1 MLQFEV
7 ESELCAVCGLC
18 ADDCPA
24 KIINMETGQPAIA
37 PEREENCLRC
47 QHCMAVCPS
56 GAISI
61 LGVRPEEL
69 QPLPERFPDLPAL
82 ETLIRGRRSVRHYKD
97 ENVDPALLAH
107 LLEVAWQAPTGKND
121 RQVQFTVVDDR
132 KEMAALRAKVM
143 RGIGSLAEKNALP
156 EKLAFYA
163 NFARKWEEHGTD
175 IVFRGAPHLL
185 IATAPVRCA
194 TPMADCLI
202 ALTTFDLFAQAHGL
216 GLGGLCQLGHRC
228 AGSRGEAG
236 DGDSRRSCVRVLHDF
251 WESRSAVCA
260 DGAAQECAHSPRG
273 VTACGGAGVD

>member
-7 ESELCAVCGLC
+7 DAELCAACGLC
-18 ADDCPA
+18 ADDCPT
-24 KIINMETGQPAIA
+24 KIISMETGQPAIA

-61 LGVRPEEL
+61 LGVRPEEM

-82 ETLIRGRRSVRHYKD
+82 ETLIRGRRSVRNYKD

-132 KEMAALRAKVM
+132 KKMAALRTKVM

-175 IVFRGAPHLL
+175 IIFRGAPHLL
-185 IATAPVRCA
+185 IATAPLSCA
-194 TPMADCLI
+194 TPTADCLI

-216 GLGGLCQLGHRC
+216 GTAWVGYANWAIDMLVPEVKQEIGIPADHVFGYCMIFGNPAVQYARTVRHKNALIHRV
-228 AGSRGEAG
+228 G
-236 DGDSRRSCVRVLHDF
+236 
-251 WESRSAVCA
+251 
-260 DGAAQECAHSPRG
+260 
-273 VTACGGAGVD
+273 

>member
-7 ESELCAVCGLC
+7 DAGLCAACGLC

-69 QPLPERFPDLPAL
+69 QPVPERFPDLPAL
-82 ETLIRGRRSVRHYKD
+82 ETLIRGRRSVRNYKD
-97 ENVDPALLAH
+97 ENVDPVLLAH

-132 KEMAALRAKVM
+132 KKMDALRSRVM
-143 RGIGSLAEKNALP
+143 RGIGSLAAKNALP

-185 IATAPVRCA
+185 IATAPASCA

-216 GLGGLCQLGHRC
+216 GTAWVGYANWAIDVLVPEVKQEMGIPADHVFGYCIIFGKPAVQYART
-228 AGSRGEAG
+228 
-236 DGDSRRSCVRVLHDF
+236 VLHKDALIH
-251 WESRSAVCA
+251 RA
-260 DGAAQECAHSPRG
+260 
-273 VTACGGAGVD
+273 TCGGAGVN

>member
-7 ESELCAVCGLC
+7 DAGLCAACGLC

-69 QPLPERFPDLPAL
+69 QPVPERFPDPPAL
-82 ETLIRGRRSVRHYKD
+82 ETLIRGRRSVRNYKD
-97 ENVDPALLAH
+97 ENVDPVLLAH

-132 KEMAALRAKVM
+132 KQMDALRTKVM
-143 RGIGSLAEKNALP
+143 RGIGSLAAKNALP

-185 IATAPVRCA
+185 IATAPASCA

-216 GLGGLCQLGHRC
+216 GTAWVGYANWAIDVLVPEVKQEMGIPADHVFGYCIIFGKPAVQYART
-228 AGSRGEAG
+228 
-236 DGDSRRSCVRVLHDF
+236 VLHKNALIH
-251 WESRSAVCA
+251 RA
-260 DGAAQECAHSPRG
+260 
-273 VTACGGAGVD
+273 TCGGAGVN

>member
-7 ESELCAVCGLC
+7 DAGLCAACGLC

-69 QPLPERFPDLPAL
+69 QPVPERLPDMPAL
-82 ETLIRGRRSVRHYKD
+82 ETLIRGRRSVRNYKD
-97 ENVDPALLAH
+97 ENVDPTLLAH

-132 KEMAALRAKVM
+132 KKMDALRSRVM

-185 IATAPVRCA
+185 IATAPASCA
-194 TPMADCLI
+194 APVVDCVI
-202 ALTTFDLFAQAHGL
+202 ALTTFELFAQAHGL
-216 GLGGLCQLGHRC
+216 GTAWVGFAKWAIDVLVPEVKQEMGIPANHVFGYCMIFGNPAVQYART
-228 AGSRGEAG
+228 
-236 DGDSRRSCVRVLHDF
+236 VLHKNALIH
-251 WESRSAVCA
+251 RV
-260 DGAAQECAHSPRG
+260 G
-273 VTACGGAGVD
+273 

>member
-7 ESELCAVCGLC
+7 DAGLCAACGLC

-24 KIINMETGQPAIA
+24 KIINMETGQPVIA

-69 QPLPERFPDLPAL
+69 QPVPERLPDMPAL
-82 ETLIRGRRSVRHYKD
+82 ETLIRGRRSVRNYKD
-97 ENVDPALLAH
+97 ENVDPVLLAH

-132 KEMAALRAKVM
+132 KKMDALRSRVM
-143 RGIGSLAEKNALP
+143 RGIGSLAAKNALP

-185 IATAPVRCA
+185 IATAPASCA

-216 GLGGLCQLGHRC
+216 GTAWVGYATWAIDVLVPEVKQEMGIPADHVFGYCIIFGKPAVQYART
-228 AGSRGEAG
+228 
-236 DGDSRRSCVRVLHDF
+236 VLHKNALIH
-251 WESRSAVCA
+251 RA
-260 DGAAQECAHSPRG
+260 
-273 VTACGGAGVD
+273 TCGGAGVN

>member
-7 ESELCAVCGLC
+7 DAELCEACGLC

-24 KIINMETGQPAIA
+24 KIIDMETGQPAIA

-47 QHCMAVCPS
+47 QHCMAVCPT

-69 QPLPERFPDLPAL
+69 QPVPERFPNLPAL
-82 ETLIRGRRSVRHYKD
+82 ETLIRRRRSVRNYKD

-121 RQVQFTVVDDR
+121 RQVHFTVVDDR
-132 KEMAALRAKVM
+132 KKMAALRARVM
-143 RGIGSLAEKNALP
+143 RGIGSLAAKNALP
-156 EKLAFYA
+156 EKLAFFA
-163 NFARKWEEHGTD
+163 NFARKWEEQGKD

-185 IATAPVRCA
+185 IATAPASCA
-194 TPMADCLI
+194 TPTADCLI

-216 GLGGLCQLGHRC
+216 GTAWVGYGNWAIDVLVPEVKQEMGIPANHVFGYCMIFGNPAVQYART
-228 AGSRGEAG
+228 
-236 DGDSRRSCVRVLHDF
+236 VLHKNALIH
-251 WESRSAVCA
+251 RV
-260 DGAAQECAHSPRG
+260 G
-273 VTACGGAGVD
+273 

>member
-7 ESELCAVCGLC
+7 DAGLCAACGLC

-69 QPLPERFPDLPAL
+69 QPVPERFPDPPAL
-82 ETLIRGRRSVRHYKD
+82 ETLIRGRRSVRNYKD
-97 ENVDPALLAH
+97 ENVDPVLLAH

-132 KEMAALRAKVM
+132 KKMDALRSRVM

-185 IATAPVRCA
+185 IAIAPASCA

-216 GLGGLCQLGHRC
+216 GTAWVGYANWAIDVLVPEVKQEMGIPADHVFGYCIIFGKPSVQYART
-228 AGSRGEAG
+228 
-236 DGDSRRSCVRVLHDF
+236 VLHKDALIH
-251 WESRSAVCA
+251 RA
-260 DGAAQECAHSPRG
+260 
-273 VTACGGAGVD
+273 TCGGAGVN

>member
-7 ESELCAVCGLC
+7 DAEICAACGLC
-18 ADDCPA
+18 ADDCPT
-24 KIINMETGQPAIA
+24 KIIDMETGQPAIA

-47 QHCMAVCPS
+47 QHCMAICPS

-61 LGVRPEEL
+61 LGVRPEEM

-82 ETLIRGRRSVRHYKD
+82 ETLIRGRRSVRSYKD

-121 RQVQFTVVDDR
+121 RQVHFTVVDDR
-132 KEMAALRAKVM
+132 KKMAALRAKVM
-143 RGIGSLAEKNALP
+143 RGIGSLAEKNAMP
-156 EKLAFYA
+156 EKLAFFA

-175 IVFRGAPHLL
+175 IIFRGAPHLL
-185 IATAPVRCA
+185 IATAPASCA

-216 GLGGLCQLGHRC
+216 GTAWVGYGNWAIDVLVPEVKLEMGIPADHMFGYCIIFGNPAVQYART
-228 AGSRGEAG
+228 
-236 DGDSRRSCVRVLHDF
+236 VLHKNPLIH
-251 WESRSAVCA
+251 RV
-260 DGAAQECAHSPRG
+260 G
-273 VTACGGAGVD
+273 

>member
-7 ESELCAVCGLC
+7 DAEICAACGLC

-24 KIINMETGQPAIA
+24 KIIDMETGQPAIA

-47 QHCMAVCPS
+47 QHCMAICPS

-61 LGVRPEEL
+61 LGVRPEEM

-82 ETLIRGRRSVRHYKD
+82 ETLIRGRRSVRSYKD

-132 KEMAALRAKVM
+132 KKMAALRTKVM
-143 RGIGSLAEKNALP
+143 RGIGSLAEKNAMP
-156 EKLAFYA
+156 ERLAFFA

-175 IVFRGAPHLL
+175 IIFRGAPHLL
-185 IATAPVRCA
+185 IATAPASCA
-194 TPMADCLI
+194 TPAADCLI

-216 GLGGLCQLGHRC
+216 GTAWVGYGNWAIDMLVPEVKQEMGIPADHVFGYCMIFGNPAVQYART
-228 AGSRGEAG
+228 
-236 DGDSRRSCVRVLHDF
+236 VLHKNPLIH
-251 WESRSAVCA
+251 RM
-260 DGAAQECAHSPRG
+260 G
-273 VTACGGAGVD
+273 

>member
-7 ESELCAVCGLC
+7 DAGLCAACGLC

-69 QPLPERFPDLPAL
+69 QPVPERFPDLPAL
-82 ETLIRGRRSVRHYKD
+82 ETLIRGRRSVRNYKD
-97 ENVDPALLAH
+97 ENVDPVLLAH

-132 KEMAALRAKVM
+132 KKMDALRSRVM
-143 RGIGSLAEKNALP
+143 RGIGSLAAKNALP

-185 IATAPVRCA
+185 IATAPASCA

-216 GLGGLCQLGHRC
+216 GTAWVGYANWAIDVLVPEVKQEMGIPADHVFGYCIIFGKPAVQYART
-228 AGSRGEAG
+228 
-236 DGDSRRSCVRVLHDF
+236 VLHKNALIH
-251 WESRSAVCA
+251 RA
-260 DGAAQECAHSPRG
+260 
-273 VTACGGAGVD
+273 TCGGAGVN

>member
-7 ESELCAVCGLC
+7 DAGLCAACGLC

-69 QPLPERFPDLPAL
+69 QPVPERFPDPPAL
-82 ETLIRGRRSVRHYKD
+82 ETLIRGRRSVRNYKD
-97 ENVDPALLAH
+97 ENVDPVLLAH

-132 KEMAALRAKVM
+132 KKMDALRSRVM
-143 RGIGSLAEKNALP
+143 RGIGSLAAKNALP

-185 IATAPVRCA
+185 IATAPASCA

-216 GLGGLCQLGHRC
+216 GTAWVGYANWAIDVLVPEVKQEMGIPADHVFGYCIIFGKPAVQYART
-228 AGSRGEAG
+228 
-236 DGDSRRSCVRVLHDF
+236 VLHKNALIH
-251 WESRSAVCA
+251 RA
-260 DGAAQECAHSPRG
+260 
-273 VTACGGAGVD
+273 TCGGAGVN

>member
-7 ESELCAVCGLC
+7 DAGLCAACGLC

-69 QPLPERFPDLPAL
+69 QPVPERFPDLPAL
-82 ETLIRGRRSVRHYKD
+82 ETLIRGRRSVRNYKD
-97 ENVDPALLAH
+97 ENVDPVLLAH

-132 KEMAALRAKVM
+132 KKMDALRSRVM

-185 IATAPVRCA
+185 IATAPASCA

-216 GLGGLCQLGHRC
+216 GTAWVGYANWAIDVLVPEVKQEMGIPADHVFGYCIIFGKPAVQYART
-228 AGSRGEAG
+228 
-236 DGDSRRSCVRVLHDF
+236 VLHKDALIH
-251 WESRSAVCA
+251 RA
-260 DGAAQECAHSPRG
+260 
-273 VTACGGAGVD
+273 TCGGAGVN